1 MEYENKFHV
10 YFSAISQ
17 NESLARV
24 MVTGFLTQYD
34 PVISIL
40 NDVKTAVSEGVT
52 NAIIHGYEQKGG
64 EVELFCGYKD
74 KVLYI
79 EIADKGRGIDD
90 IAKAVE
96 PLFTSK
102 PEQERSGMGFTIME
116 TFMSKVSIESNKENG
131 TRIYMEKNLSEE
143 WGDVLDRI
151 YELIQQGK
159 DGNQEAKEIL
169 IKENSGLIWKI
180 VRRFQGFG
188 VDTED
193 LFQIGAI
200 GLLKCIAKF
209 DFSYEV
215 KFSTYAVPMIIGEI
229 RRFLRDDGT
238 IKVSR
243 SLKELATKAKKTRE
257 TMEQDLR
264 REVTILELAKALSV
278 TVEELVLA
286 LEAKKD
292 VESLNAPLSQEEDT
306 QIQDKLPSKENS
318 DFVVNKLCLM
328 EALKEL
334 EEKERKIIILRYF
347 QDLTQTQ
354 IARKMGISQVQ
365 VSRIEKKVLERMRN
379 KMSWLELLLNY
390 YWITIKL
397 VCNFHKNILQ

>member
-1 MEYENKFHV
+1 M
-10 YFSAISQ
+10 
-17 NESLARV
+17 
-24 MVTGFLTQYD
+24 
-34 PVISIL
+34 
-40 NDVKTAVSEGVT
+40 
-52 NAIIHGYEQKGG
+52 
-64 EVELFCGYKD
+64 
-74 KVLYI
+74 
-79 EIADKGRGIDD
+79 
-90 IAKAVE
+90 
-96 PLFTSK
+96 
-102 PEQERSGMGFTIME
+102 
-116 TFMSKVSIESNKENG
+116 
-131 TRIYMEKNLSEE
+131 
-143 WGDVLDRI
+143 DRI

-379 KMSWLELLLNY
+379 KMS
-390 YWITIKL
+390 
-397 VCNFHKNILQ
+397 